1 MQEAIEEYNL
11 EDEKACKIYEERKG
25 VPGFMLPSIPDMM
38 TRCKTIFQKADQAC
52 QYFMSVI
59 RLFYPE
65 ITEKEYYTNFED
77 FVKAK
82 SGEDDPFSKF
92 LHQVVPFVME
102 IRRARNCF
110 DHRKVEL
117 RLTGFELQDDGS
129 VCVTYQVRQPGE
141 RRVSELGQRSS
152 SAWFRGSPR
161 QHGHDLVLHH
171 PQVGVAAELLIDRP
185 GKPGHNPDDREPRS
199 TSAAVSH
206 FTGGCSPPRR
216 ASSVTAALSVTLKAT
231 G

>member
-129 VCVTYQVRQPGE
+129 VLSPTIEMNFAGSVITQQDLRTYLSLVMDDLVNTVEIMLPYLATKHIQPMGLITLQVRQVPEEKRRWKHVQFGLWWPIGE
-141 RRVSELGQRSS
+141 
-152 SAWFRGSPR
+152 
-161 QHGHDLVLHH
+161 
-171 PQVGVAAELLIDRP
+171 
-185 GKPGHNPDDREPRS
+185 
-199 TSAAVSH
+199 
-206 FTGGCSPPRR
+206 GGFY
-216 ASSVTAALSVTLKAT
+216 AQ
-231 G
+231 